1 MYEVRELFCNKRFLT
16 NEVLI
21 DLIILKTFN
30 FFREKYTFVDAT
42 KTISTQRIVFMDL
55 QLISFKVG
63 LSQFNL

>member
-16 NEVLI
+16 NEVLM
-21 DLIILKTFN
+21 DLITLKTFN
-30 FFREKYTFVDAT
+30 VFRQKYIFVDAT